1 MDDKHK
7 PVYSIGEASKK
18 LGVIVPLLRMLE
30 KSDLLLTARNE
41 HGKRLYSECD
51 LDYIRALIETGKR
64 KNASIEDFQQSFADL
79 KCWEILECP
88 PERRDICPHY
98 ASLGTPCWANKEKMC
113 DEDYETC
120 RDCPVY
126 RSLTELIAS

>member
-1 MDDKHK
+1 MDDKNK

-18 LGVIVPLLRMLE
+18 LGVVVPLLRMLE

-41 HGKRLYSECD
+41 YGKRLYSECD
-51 LDYIRALIETGKR
+51 LDYIRVLIETGKK
-64 KNASIEDFQQSFADL
+64 KNASVEDFQESFAGL

-88 PERRDICPHY
+88 HERTINCPHY
-98 ASLGTPCWANKEKMC
+98 SSTGIPCWADRQKLCE
-113 DEDYETC
+113 EDYDKC

-126 RSLTELIAS
+126 RSLAELIAS